1 MKKNKQCLID
11 EVDRLVKLAEI
22 HVLSSCER
30 ESRRKEWLELDKIWR
45 IEEIKARQRSRE
57 KEIKEGDMNTS

>member
-22 HVLSSCER
+22 HVLSPCER